1 MMAEKNEHCPQCEHV
16 HKKNLFKITRL
27 KNLNAE
33 QNQTI
38 ENHEKE
44 LKLLKQEL
52 KMSKKKL
59 DRIIDVILPHGQ
71 IEK

>member
-1 MMAEKNEHCPQCEHV
+1 MDFDCPKCEHI

-27 KNLNAE
+27 KNLNSE
-33 QNQTI
+33 QEQTI
-38 ENHEKE
+38 ENQEQE

-52 KMSKKKL
+52 KMTKKKL
-59 DRIIDVILPHGQ
+59 DRIIDVILPYGQ